1 MNGKGELIIIYLDNA
16 ATTRMY
22 QSAIE
27 VATDV
32 MTNYWAN
39 PSSNYSI
46 ADNPRTLI
54 ENVRQQFADDLNCI
68 PEELIFTSSGCEA
81 NNLAIS
87 GFLKK
92 NKGYDLYTSNM
103 EHASISEL
111 IDNLP
116 SSIGHV
122 TIPVN
127 EIGQINPYSLMS
139 LIIERQKFS
148 NRKPFVSIQ
157 AANSE
162 IGVKQNIKALAKIVH
177 QYNGII
183 HCDAVQLF
191 PEQRIDV
198 DDWDVDMLS
207 ISAQKFYGGRGCGVL
222 FVRDSIEISPIIAG
236 SQEDHRRAGSYNTA
250 SIAAAGKALEIT
262 RSSNRKSYVK
272 SLRDRLLDKLLTIPD
287 TRLNGPKNIDNR
299 LVNNISLTIDGV
311 SAEQLVALCDL
322 AGVIIAKGSA
332 CQSHE
337 PTPSK
342 ALLAIGLTPEQALS
356 TIRITL
362 GEFNIEEEIEQAA
375 DIIIKLVER
384 IRSNEM

>member
-1 MNGKGELIIIYLDNA
+1 MIYLDNA
-16 ATTRMY
+16 ATVRMY
-22 QSAIE
+22 PEAIQ

-46 ADNPRTLI
+46 ADNPRILI
-54 ENVRQQFADDLNCI
+54 ENVRQQFADDLNCT

-81 NNLAIS
+81 NNLAIL
-87 GFLKK
+87 GFLK
-92 NKGYDLYTSNM
+92 NNAGYELYTSDM
-103 EHASISEL
+103 EHASISEFVENRPATL
-111 IDNLP
+111 
-116 SSIGHV
+116 GHA

-127 EIGQINPYSLMS
+127 EIGQINPYELRH
-139 LIIERQKFS
+139 LFIERQKFS

-162 IGVKQNIKALAKIVH
+162 IGVKQDIKALAEVVH

-191 PEQRIDV
+191 PEQRINV
-198 DDWDVDMLS
+198 DDWNVDMLS
-207 ISAQKFYGGRGCGVL
+207 ISAQKFHSGRGCGVL
-222 FVRDSIEISPIIAG
+222 FVRDNIEISPTTYG
-236 SQEDHRRAGSYNTA
+236 SQENHRRGGSYNTSA
-250 SIAAAGKALEIT
+250 IVAAGKALEIT
-262 RSSNRKSYVK
+262 RLHDSKSYVK
-272 SLRDRLLDKLLTIPD
+272 SLRDKLLNKLLTIPD
-287 TRLNGPKNIDNR
+287 TRLNGPRNKDNR

-311 SAEQLVALCDL
+311 SAERLVILCDL
-322 AGVIIAKGSA
+322 AGVMIAKGSA

-337 PTPSK
+337 QTPSK

-362 GEFNIEEEIEQAA
+362 DEFNTEEEIDQAA
-375 DIIIKLVER
+375 NIITKLVWR
-384 IRSNEM
+384 IRNNEA

>member
-1 MNGKGELIIIYLDNA
+1 MIYLDNA

-22 QSAIE
+22 PKAIQA
-27 VATDV
+27 ATDV

-46 ADNPRTLI
+46 ADNPRILI

-81 NNLAIS
+81 NNLAIL
-87 GFLKK
+87 GFLK
-92 NKGYDLYTSNM
+92 NNAGYELYTSDM
-103 EHASISEL
+103 EHASISEFVESR
-111 IDNLP
+111 P
-116 SSIGHV
+116 ATIGHA

-127 EIGQINPYSLMS
+127 EIGQINPYELRH
-139 LIIERQKFS
+139 LFIERQKFS

-162 IGVKQNIKALAKIVH
+162 IGVKQNIKALAEVVH

-191 PEQRIDV
+191 PEQRINV
-198 DDWDVDMLS
+198 DDWNVDMLS
-207 ISAQKFYGGRGCGVL
+207 ISAQKFHSGRGCGVL
-222 FVRDSIEISPIIAG
+222 FVRDNIEISPTTYG
-236 SQEDHRRAGSYNTA
+236 SQENHRRGGSYNTSA
-250 SIAAAGKALEIT
+250 IVAAGKALEIT
-262 RSSNRKSYVK
+262 RLHDSKSYVK
-272 SLRDRLLDKLLTIPD
+272 SLRDKLLNKLLTIPD
-287 TRLNGPKNIDNR
+287 TRLNGPRNKDNR

-311 SAEQLVALCDL
+311 SAERLVILCDL
-322 AGVIIAKGSA
+322 AGVMIAKGSA

-337 PTPSK
+337 QTPSK

-362 GEFNIEEEIEQAA
+362 DEFNTEEEIDQAA
-375 DIIIKLVER
+375 NIITKLVWR
-384 IRSNEM
+384 IRNNEA

>member
-1 MNGKGELIIIYLDNA
+1 MNGRRDNLIYLDNA
-16 ATTRMY
+16 ATVRMY
-22 QSAIE
+22 PEAIQ

-46 ADNPRTLI
+46 ADNPRILI
-54 ENVRQQFADDLNCI
+54 ENVRQQFADDLNCT

-81 NNLAIS
+81 NNLAIL
-87 GFLKK
+87 GFLK
-92 NKGYDLYTSNM
+92 NNAGYELYTSDM
-103 EHASISEL
+103 EHASISEFVE
-111 IDNLP
+111 NRP
-116 SSIGHV
+116 ATIGHA

-127 EIGQINPYSLMS
+127 EIGQINPYELRH
-139 LIIERQKFS
+139 LFIERQKFS

-162 IGVKQNIKALAKIVH
+162 IGVKQDIKALAEVVH

-191 PEQRIDV
+191 PEQRINV
-198 DDWDVDMLS
+198 DDWNVDMLS
-207 ISAQKFYGGRGCGVL
+207 ISAQKFHSGRGCGVL
-222 FVRDSIEISPIIAG
+222 FVRDNIEISPTTYG
-236 SQEDHRRAGSYNTA
+236 SQENHRRGGSYNTSA
-250 SIAAAGKALEIT
+250 IAAAGKALEIT
-262 RSSNRKSYVK
+262 RLHDSKSYVK
-272 SLRDRLLDKLLTIPD
+272 SLRDKLLSKLLTIPD
-287 TRLNGPKNIDNR
+287 TRLNGPRNKDNR

-311 SAEQLVALCDL
+311 SAERLVVLCDL
-322 AGVIIAKGSA
+322 AGVMIAKGSA

-337 PTPSK
+337 QTPSK

-362 GEFNIEEEIEQAA
+362 DEFNTEEEIDQAA
-375 DIIIKLVER
+375 NIITKLVWR
-384 IRSNEM
+384 IRNNEA

>member
-1 MNGKGELIIIYLDNA
+1 MIYLDNA
-16 ATTRMY
+16 ATVRMY
-22 QSAIE
+22 SEAIQ

-46 ADNPRTLI
+46 ADNPRILI
-54 ENVRQQFADDLNCI
+54 ENVRQQFADDLNCT

-81 NNLAIS
+81 NNLAIL
-87 GFLKK
+87 GFLK
-92 NKGYDLYTSNM
+92 NNAGYELYTSDM
-103 EHASISEL
+103 EHASISEFVENRPATL
-111 IDNLP
+111 
-116 SSIGHV
+116 GHV

-127 EIGQINPYSLMS
+127 EIGQINPYELRSLF
-139 LIIERQKFS
+139 IERQKFS

-162 IGVKQNIKALAKIVH
+162 IGVKQDIKALAEVVH

-191 PEQRIDV
+191 PEQRINV
-198 DDWDVDMLS
+198 DDWNVDMLS
-207 ISAQKFYGGRGCGVL
+207 ISAQKFHSGRGCGVL
-222 FVRDSIEISPIIAG
+222 FVRDNIEISPTTYG
-236 SQEDHRRAGSYNTA
+236 SQENHRRGGSYNTSA
-250 SIAAAGKALEIT
+250 IAAAGKALEIT
-262 RSSNRKSYVK
+262 RLHDSKSYVK
-272 SLRDRLLDKLLTIPD
+272 SLRDKLLNKLLTIPD
-287 TRLNGPKNIDNR
+287 TRLNGPRNKDNR

-311 SAEQLVALCDL
+311 SAERLVILCDL
-322 AGVIIAKGSA
+322 AGVMIAKGSA

-337 PTPSK
+337 QTPSK

-362 GEFNIEEEIEQAA
+362 DEFNTEEEIDQAA
-375 DIIIKLVER
+375 NIITKLVWR
-384 IRSNEM
+384 IRNNEA

>member
-1 MNGKGELIIIYLDNA
+1 MIYLDNA
-16 ATTRMY
+16 ATVRMY
-22 QSAIE
+22 PEAIQ

-46 ADNPRTLI
+46 ADNPRILI
-54 ENVRQQFADDLNCI
+54 ENVRQQFADDLNCT

-81 NNLAIS
+81 NNLAIL
-87 GFLKK
+87 GFLK
-92 NKGYDLYTSNM
+92 NNAGYELYTSDM
-103 EHASISEL
+103 EHASISEFVENRPATL
-111 IDNLP
+111 
-116 SSIGHV
+116 GHV

-127 EIGQINPYSLMS
+127 EIGQINPYELRH
-139 LIIERQKFS
+139 IFIERQKFS

-162 IGVKQNIKALAKIVH
+162 IGVKQNIKALAEVVH

-191 PEQRIDV
+191 PEQRINV
-198 DDWDVDMLS
+198 YDWNVDMLS
-207 ISAQKFYGGRGCGVL
+207 ISAQKFHSGRGCGVL
-222 FVRDSIEISPIIAG
+222 FVRDNIEISPTTYG
-236 SQEDHRRAGSYNTA
+236 SQENHRRGGSYNTA
-250 SIAAAGKALEIT
+250 AIVAAGKALEIT
-262 RSSNRKSYVK
+262 RLHDSKSYVE
-272 SLRDRLLDKLLTIPD
+272 SLRDKLLNKLLTIPD
-287 TRLNGPKNIDNR
+287 TRLNGPRNKDNR

-311 SAEQLVALCDL
+311 SAERLVILCDL
-322 AGVIIAKGSA
+322 AGVMIAKGSA

-337 PTPSK
+337 QTPSK

-362 GEFNIEEEIEQAA
+362 DEFNTEEEIDQAA
-375 DIIIKLVER
+375 NIITKLVWR
-384 IRSNEM
+384 IRNNEA

>member
-1 MNGKGELIIIYLDNA
+1 
-16 ATTRMY
+16 MY

-27 VATDV
+27 IATDV
-32 MTNYWAN
+32 MTNCWAN

-46 ADNPRTLI
+46 ADNPRILI

-222 FVRDSIEISPIIAG
+222 FVRDSIEISPIVAG
-236 SQEDHRRAGSYNTA
+236 SQENHRRAGSYNTA

-262 RSSNRKSYVK
+262 RSNNRKFYVK
-272 SLRDRLLDKLLTIPD
+272 SLRDKLLDKLLAIPD

-299 LVNNISLTIDGV
+299 LVNNISLTINGV

-322 AGVIIAKGSA
+322 AGVIITKGSA
-332 CQSHE
+332 CQSYE
-337 PTPSK
+337 PAPSK

-362 GEFNIEEEIEQAA
+362 GEFNTEEEIEQAA
-375 DIIIKLVER
+375 NIITKLVER
-384 IRSNEM
+384 LRNNEA

>member
-1 MNGKGELIIIYLDNA
+1 MIYLDNA
-16 ATTRMY
+16 ATVRMY
-22 QSAIE
+22 PEAIQ

-46 ADNPRTLI
+46 ADNPRILI
-54 ENVRQQFADDLNCI
+54 ENVRQQFADDLNCT

-81 NNLAIS
+81 NNLAIL
-87 GFLKK
+87 GFLK
-92 NKGYDLYTSNM
+92 NNAGYELCTSDM
-103 EHASISEL
+103 EHASISEFVENRPATL
-111 IDNLP
+111 
-116 SSIGHV
+116 GHV

-127 EIGQINPYSLMS
+127 EIGQINPYELRH
-139 LIIERQKFS
+139 IFIERQKFS

-162 IGVKQNIKALAKIVH
+162 IGVKQDIKALAEIVH

-198 DDWDVDMLS
+198 DDWNVDMIS
-207 ISAQKFYGGRGCGVL
+207 ISAQKFHSGRGCGVL
-222 FVRDSIEISPIIAG
+222 FVRDNIEILPTTYG
-236 SQEDHRRAGSYNTA
+236 SQENHRRGGSYNTSA
-250 SIAAAGKALEIT
+250 IVAAGKGLEIT
-262 RSSNRKSYVK
+262 RLHDSKSYVK
-272 SLRDRLLDKLLTIPD
+272 SLRDKLLNKLLTIPD
-287 TRLNGPKNIDNR
+287 TRLNGPRNKDNR

-311 SAEQLVALCDL
+311 SAERLVILCDL
-322 AGVIIAKGSA
+322 AGVMIAKGSA

-337 PTPSK
+337 QTPSK

-362 GEFNIEEEIEQAA
+362 DEFNTEEEIDQAA
-375 DIIIKLVER
+375 NIITKLVWR
-384 IRSNEM
+384 IRNNEA

>member
-1 MNGKGELIIIYLDNA
+1 MIYLDNA

-22 QSAIE
+22 PEAIQ

-46 ADNPRTLI
+46 ADNPRILI
-54 ENVRQQFADDLNCI
+54 ENVRQQFADDLNCT

-81 NNLAIS
+81 NNLAIL
-87 GFLKK
+87 GFLK
-92 NKGYDLYTSNM
+92 NNAGYELYTSDM
-103 EHASISEL
+103 EHASISEFVENRPATL
-111 IDNLP
+111 
-116 SSIGHV
+116 GHV

-127 EIGQINPYSLMS
+127 EIGQINPYELRH
-139 LIIERQKFS
+139 IFIERQKFS

-162 IGVKQNIKALAKIVH
+162 IGVKQDIKALAEVVH

-191 PEQRIDV
+191 PEQRINV
-198 DDWDVDMLS
+198 DDWNVDMLS
-207 ISAQKFYGGRGCGVL
+207 ISAQKFHSGRGCGVL
-222 FVRDSIEISPIIAG
+222 FVRDNIEISPTTYG
-236 SQEDHRRAGSYNTA
+236 SQENHRRGGSYNTSA
-250 SIAAAGKALEIT
+250 IVAAGKALEIT
-262 RSSNRKSYVK
+262 RLHDSKSYVK
-272 SLRDRLLDKLLTIPD
+272 SLRDKLLNKLLTIPD
-287 TRLNGPKNIDNR
+287 TRLNGPRNKDNR

-311 SAEQLVALCDL
+311 SAERLVILCDL
-322 AGVIIAKGSA
+322 AGVMIAKGSA

-337 PTPSK
+337 QTPSK
-342 ALLAIGLTPEQALS
+342 SLLAIGLTPEQALS

-362 GEFNIEEEIEQAA
+362 DEFNTEEEIDQAA
-375 DIIIKLVER
+375 NIITKLVWR
-384 IRSNEM
+384 IRNNEA

>member
-1 MNGKGELIIIYLDNA
+1 MIYLDNA

-22 QSAIE
+22 PKAIQA
-27 VATDV
+27 ATDV

-46 ADNPRTLI
+46 ADNPRILI

-81 NNLAIS
+81 NNLAIL
-87 GFLKK
+87 GFLK
-92 NKGYDLYTSNM
+92 NNAGYELYTSDM
-103 EHASISEL
+103 EHASISEFVENRPATL
-111 IDNLP
+111 
-116 SSIGHV
+116 GHV

-127 EIGQINPYSLMS
+127 EIGQINPYELRH
-139 LIIERQKFS
+139 LFIERQKFS

-162 IGVKQNIKALAKIVH
+162 IGVKQNIKALAEVVH

-191 PEQRIDV
+191 PEQRINV
-198 DDWDVDMLS
+198 DDWNVDMLS
-207 ISAQKFYGGRGCGVL
+207 ISAQKFHSGRGCGVL
-222 FVRDSIEISPIIAG
+222 FVRDNIEISPTTYG
-236 SQEDHRRAGSYNTA
+236 SQENHRRGGSYNTSA
-250 SIAAAGKALEIT
+250 IVAAGKALEIT
-262 RSSNRKSYVK
+262 RLHDSKSYVK
-272 SLRDRLLDKLLTIPD
+272 SLRDKLLSKLLTIPD
-287 TRLNGPKNIDNR
+287 TRLNGPRNKDNR

-311 SAEQLVALCDL
+311 SAERLVILCDL
-322 AGVIIAKGSA
+322 AGVMIAKGSA

-337 PTPSK
+337 QTPSK

-362 GEFNIEEEIEQAA
+362 DEFNTEEDIDQAA
-375 DIIIKLVER
+375 NIITKLIRR
-384 IRSNEM
+384 IRNNEA

>member
-1 MNGKGELIIIYLDNA
+1 MIYLDNA
-16 ATTRMY
+16 ATVRMY
-22 QSAIE
+22 PEAIQ

-46 ADNPRTLI
+46 ADNPRILI
-54 ENVRQQFADDLNCI
+54 ENVRQQFADDLNCT

-81 NNLAIS
+81 NNLAIL
-87 GFLKK
+87 GFLK
-92 NKGYDLYTSNM
+92 NNAGYELYTSDM
-103 EHASISEL
+103 EHASISEFVENRPATL
-111 IDNLP
+111 
-116 SSIGHV
+116 GHV

-127 EIGQINPYSLMS
+127 EIGQINPDKLRI
-139 LIIERQKFS
+139 LFIERQRLS

-162 IGVKQNIKALAKIVH
+162 IGIKQDIKALAEVVH

-191 PEQRIDV
+191 PEQRINV
-198 DDWDVDMLS
+198 DNWNVDMLS
-207 ISAQKFYGGRGCGVL
+207 ISAQKFHSGRGCGVL
-222 FVRDSIEISPIIAG
+222 FVRDNIEISPITYG
-236 SQEDHRRAGSYNTA
+236 SQENHRRGGSYNTA
-250 SIAAAGKALEIT
+250 AIAAAGKALEIT
-262 RSSNRKSYVK
+262 RLHDSKSYVK
-272 SLRDRLLDKLLTIPD
+272 SLRDKLLSKLLAVPN
-287 TRLNGPKNIDNR
+287 TRLNGPKNKDNR

-311 SAEQLVALCDL
+311 SAERFVTLCDL
-322 AGVIIAKGSA
+322 AGIAIAKGSA
-332 CQSHE
+332 CQSHN

-362 GEFNIEEEIEQAA
+362 DEFNTEEEIDQAA
-375 DIIIKLVER
+375 NIITKLVWR
-384 IRSNEM
+384 IRNNEA

>member
-1 MNGKGELIIIYLDNA
+1 MIYLDNA
-16 ATTRMY
+16 ATVRMY
-22 QSAIE
+22 PEAIQ

-46 ADNPRTLI
+46 ADNPRILI
-54 ENVRQQFADDLNCI
+54 ENVRQQFADDLNCT

-81 NNLAIS
+81 NNLAIL
-87 GFLKK
+87 GFLK
-92 NKGYDLYTSNM
+92 NNAGYELYTSDM
-103 EHASISEL
+103 EHASISEFVENRPATL
-111 IDNLP
+111 
-116 SSIGHV
+116 GHV

-127 EIGQINPYSLMS
+127 EIGQINPYELRH
-139 LIIERQKFS
+139 LFIERQKFS

-162 IGVKQNIKALAKIVH
+162 IGVKQDIKALAEVVH

-191 PEQRIDV
+191 PEQRINV
-198 DDWDVDMLS
+198 DNWNVDMLS
-207 ISAQKFYGGRGCGVL
+207 ISAQKFHSGRGCGVL
-222 FVRDSIEISPIIAG
+222 FVRDNIEISPTTYG
-236 SQEDHRRAGSYNTA
+236 SQEKHLRGGSYNTA
-250 SIAAAGKALEIT
+250 AIAAAGKALEIT
-262 RSSNRKSYVK
+262 RLHDSKSYVK
-272 SLRDRLLDKLLTIPD
+272 SLRDKLLSKLLAIPN
-287 TRLNGPKNIDNR
+287 TRLNGPKNKDNR

-311 SAEQLVALCDL
+311 SAERLVILCDL
-322 AGVIIAKGSA
+322 AGVMIAKGSA

-337 PTPSK
+337 QTPSK

-362 GEFNIEEEIEQAA
+362 DEFNTEEEIDQAA
-375 DIIIKLVER
+375 NIITKLVWR
-384 IRSNEM
+384 IRNNEA

>member
-1 MNGKGELIIIYLDNA
+1 MNGRGDSLIYLDNA

-22 QSAIE
+22 PKAIQA
-27 VATDV
+27 ATDV

-46 ADNPRTLI
+46 ADNPRILI
-54 ENVRQQFADDLNCI
+54 ENVRQQFADDLNCT

-81 NNLAIS
+81 NNLAIL
-87 GFLKK
+87 GFLK
-92 NKGYDLYTSNM
+92 NNAGYELYTSDM
-103 EHASISEL
+103 EHASISEFVENRPATL
-111 IDNLP
+111 
-116 SSIGHV
+116 GHA

-127 EIGQINPYSLMS
+127 EIGQINPYELRN
-139 LIIERQKFS
+139 LFIERQKFS

-162 IGVKQNIKALAKIVH
+162 IGVKQDIKALAEVVH

-191 PEQRIDV
+191 PEQRINV
-198 DDWDVDMLS
+198 DDWNVDMLS
-207 ISAQKFYGGRGCGVL
+207 ISAQKFHSGRGCGVL
-222 FVRDSIEISPIIAG
+222 FVRDNIEISPTTYG
-236 SQEDHRRAGSYNTA
+236 SQENHRRGGSYNTSA
-250 SIAAAGKALEIT
+250 IVAAGKALEIT
-262 RSSNRKSYVK
+262 RLHDSKSYVK
-272 SLRDRLLDKLLTIPD
+272 SLRDKLLNKLLTIPD
-287 TRLNGPKNIDNR
+287 TRLNGPRNKDNR

-311 SAEQLVALCDL
+311 SAERLVILCDL
-322 AGVIIAKGSA
+322 AGIMIAKGSA

-342 ALLAIGLTPEQALS
+342 TLLTIGLTPEQALS

-362 GEFNIEEEIEQAA
+362 DEFNTEEEIDQAA
-375 DIIIKLVER
+375 NIITKLVER
-384 IRSNEM
+384 LRNNEA